1 MSWPLICLK
10 DCCAVV
16 GGATPKRNIEIYWN
30 SRDIPWVTPKDIS
43 KLSDPILDDAP
54 EYISQEGYDSCS
66 TYLLPKGSILLTSRA
81 PIGNVAIAGR
91 DICTNQGFKS
101 LVPGPD
107 LNNRFLYYWIIAN
120 SKTIAGM
127 GRGATFKEI
136 SKAIVEDIRIP
147 LPPLAEQKRIADI
160 LDKADGIRRKRQQAI
175 DLADEFLRAT
185 FLDMFGDPVA
195 NPKRFR
201 SGTIRDIVS
210 SAKYGS
216 SAKASVTTGQYPMLR
231 MGNITYAG
239 GWDYKDLKY
248 VDLTEKDQAKYLVE
262 KGDLVFNRTNSKALV
277 GKTAVFD
284 LDFPMAI
291 AGYLIRVRPNEK
303 GNSYYIGGYLNSSH
317 GKSTLV
323 NMCKSIVG
331 MANINAQELQDIKI
345 LIPPSAAQDD
355 FEAIVQAVGDTLKKF
370 DLSLD
375 KLNLT
380 FDTISQKA
388 FAGELL

>member
-1 MSWPLICLK
+1 M
-10 DCCAVV
+10 
-16 GGATPKRNIEIYWN
+16 
-30 SRDIPWVTPKDIS
+30 
-43 KLSDPILDDAP
+43 
-54 EYISQEGYDSCS
+54 
-66 TYLLPKGSILLTSRA
+66 
-81 PIGNVAIAGR
+81 
-91 DICTNQGFKS
+91 
-101 LVPGPD
+101 
-107 LNNRFLYYWIIAN
+107 
-120 SKTIAGM
+120 
-127 GRGATFKEI
+127 
-136 SKAIVEDIRIP
+136 
-147 LPPLAEQKRIADI
+147 
-160 LDKADGIRRKRQQAI
+160 
-175 DLADEFLRAT
+175 
-185 FLDMFGDPVA
+185 
-195 NPKRFR
+195 
-201 SGTIRDIVS
+201 
-210 SAKYGS
+210 
-216 SAKASVTTGQYPMLR
+216 
-231 MGNITYAG
+231 
-239 GWDYKDLKY
+239 
-248 VDLTEKDQAKYLVE
+248 
-262 KGDLVFNRTNSKALV
+262 
-277 GKTAVFD
+277 FD